1 MRSFRLPSAGSFC
14 RALFSE
20 TPMATAIL
28 VVAGMALL
36 LVPLVQLLG
45 EGAGGLYGLE
55 PFLDMVSV
63 LIGLLAVAVSLHMLD
78 GSAQGRANVLVLGLA
93 SAAVCNFLHGMLPH
107 PVVGH
112 ALGERLH
119 ISHYFALW
127 AYALEAATLLL
138 FALRVSFPGPGMA
151 WAVASA
157 GVSLAIVWM
166 AAAMAQLGSAAAS
179 PLLAQGAAL
188 VSGTVMAVSATL
200 LFYGL
205 PRRSARGARRGRRLT
220 MAAAAAAAAMA
231 AGQGALLLPAGP
243 SPWPGILSHGLH
255 VLGYALMFQA
265 VFIAGV
271 RMPYSRLRE
280 TESRLRDSELRLQ
293 LLGRNLPDSALYQVV
308 RETDGRRRF
317 VHMGEALE
325 RLVGL
330 KAQDVMEDAG
340 RLFECIEP
348 ADEAARA
355 EADETSYRTMGVA
368 ESVVRLRRTDGELR
382 WIRLSASPRPLE
394 DGSGRVIWDG
404 VLTDVTEQREAQDLS
419 HAHEIQLASLLSRMP
434 GGVSRLDRD
443 LRILYV
449 NPSQAQWLY
458 RTERE
463 LEGKLIGEVLN
474 DELLQS
480 LRPPLLRALQ
490 GQTVV
495 FDYRAPGGSDGPKF
509 FHTTVIP
516 ETGPDGRVVAVVVF
530 AVDLTEQK
538 RLAMELDQ
546 QRSRLAS
553 LVNAIPDVVFLKD
566 ANGRYLSCNP
576 VFERFVGRRERDI
589 VGLRDEELLP
599 PMEAERVRQLDER
612 AMAAW
617 QPLVYEETLTFA
629 EDGYAGYFETIKTPI
644 RDMHGHV
651 TGLLSVCRDITD
663 RKKAE
668 QQIELLAF
676 FDALT
681 GLPNRRLLLDRLQRA
696 SAACQRIDKLGALLF
711 IDLDN
716 FKDLNDT
723 LGHDMGDR
731 LLVLVAQ
738 RLQECV
744 RTSDTVARFGGD
756 EFVVMLEGLDA
767 DAAHAAQQAEVV
779 AEKLLEQLNRPFQ
792 MGAQEH
798 YSTPS
803 IGITLFGDQRRSVD
817 ELLKR
822 ADLAMYQ
829 AKAAGRNTQRF
840 FDPDMQAQVTA
851 RSQLEADLRQG
862 IARQELT
869 VHFQPIVDGSTR
881 LGGAEALVRWRH
893 PDKGVISPAD
903 FIPLAEETGLILPLG
918 RQVLQIACEQL
929 VRWSAHPATAP
940 LTIAVNV
947 SARQFRQPDFV
958 AEVLGTLERT
968 GANPQRLKL
977 ELTES
982 LLLGDVEDTIAR
994 MAQLKRA
1001 GVGFALDDFGTGYSS
1016 LSYLKRLPLDLVK
1029 IDQSFVRDVLTDP
1042 NDAAIVRT
1050 ILALAKS
1057 LDLQVV
1063 AEGVETAGQL
1073 SFLKLHGC
1081 EGFQGYLFG
1090 RPVPVEAFEREH
1102 ELPDSTAAQQAQTQA
1117 QALALSGP

>member
-1 MRSFRLPSAGSFC
+1 MRPFRLPSAGSFC

-55 PFLDMVSV
+55 PFLDMVAV

-93 SAAVCNFLHGMLPH
+93 SAAVCNFLHGMMQH
-107 PVVGH
+107 PVVGQ

-119 ISHYFALW
+119 VSHYFALW
-127 AYALEAATLLL
+127 AYGLEAATLLL

-151 WAVASA
+151 WALASA
-157 GVSLAIVWM
+157 GVSLAIVW
-166 AAAMAQLGSAAAS
+166 LAAS
-179 PLLAQGAAL
+179 GAQRGVGVSAPLIAQGAAL
-188 VSGTVMAVSATL
+188 VSGAVMAVSAAL
-200 LFYGL
+200 LYYGL
-205 PRRSARGARRGRRLT
+205 PRSSARSPRLGRRLT
-220 MAAAAAAAAMA
+220 MASAAAAMA
-231 AGQGALLLPAGP
+231 AGQCALLLPAGP

-271 RMPYSRLRE
+271 RMPYARLRE
-280 TESRLRDSELRLQ
+280 TESRLRDSEMRLQ

-330 KAQDVMEDAG
+330 KAQEVMRDAQH
-340 RLFECIEP
+340 LFARIEP
-348 ADEAARA
+348 EDEAARA
-355 EADETSYRTMGVA
+355 EADEESFRTMGIA
-368 ESVVRLRRTDGELR
+368 ESVVRLRRADGELR
-382 WIRLSASPRPLE
+382 WIRLSSSPRLLG

-419 HAHEIQLASLLSRMP
+419 RAHEIQLASLLSRMP

-449 NPSQAQWLY
+449 NPSQAQWLR
-458 RTERE
+458 RTELE
-463 LEGKLIGEVLN
+463 VEGKLIGEVLT

-516 ETGPDGRVVAVVVF
+516 ETGADGRVVAVVVF

-538 RLAMELDQ
+538 RLAMELGQ

-566 ANGRYLSCNP
+566 AKGRYLSCNP

-696 SAACQRIDKLGALLF
+696 SASCPRIDKLGALLF

-767 DAAHAAQQAEVV
+767 DPAHAAQQAELV

-918 RQVLQIACEQL
+918 RQVLQTACEQL

-958 AEVLGTLERT
+958 AEVLGTLQRT

-1102 ELPDSTAAQQAQTQA
+1102 ELPGPAAVPNAQG
-1117 QALALSGP
+1117 LALSAP